1 MTYPTRPVPA
11 SHATKR
17 ITPAKSTNFARW
29 ISIDPGRWVTAPDYN
44 ATCVGIG
51 GVQAKVWALRSS
63 AIRASWAHSEYAGY
77 PGSEAFEPWQDHE
90 WPEHC
95 GEPAAYLGAVGEGE
109 LTAMSAAGAQN
120 LRVLGA
126 VAAAGSSSEDK
137 KRPEP

>member
-1 MTYPTRPVPA
+1 
-11 SHATKR
+11 
-17 ITPAKSTNFARW
+17 
-29 ISIDPGRWVTAPDYN
+29 
-44 ATCVGIG
+44 
-51 GVQAKVWALRSS
+51 VQAKVWALRSS
-63 AIRASWAHSEYAGY
+63 AIRASWAHSKYAGY

-95 GEPAAYLGAVGEGE
+95 GEPAAYLGEVGEGE